1 MSGLVDQHG
10 RPLPPT
16 TQKEQMGASIVG
28 SRPAIADPIATLG
41 LNPADVGALMRS
53 AAEGNSRD
61 WQIFCEIVEERD
73 LHYLGVL
80 STRKRSVAQLPMNVE
95 DAGPS
100 RTQRRH
106 GDFVRAWLDRGIAQ
120 RAAFDILDAIAK
132 GFSVHEIFWHNEAG
146 NYWPERLVYR
156 PQRWFEISYQDGETI
171 WLRDDA
177 STARPNVEGAVAEA
191 VAQPLDPARTL
202 VHRHPSWSGL
212 TIRSGLTRA
221 VAFNSLFKLFS
232 NRDWGLFV
240 QAYGIPIRIGKFDAS
255 ATADD
260 RATLWRALVDVA
272 GAGACMVPA
281 QMQMDFIE
289 PKNGAGSNDTHER
302 RIKWLDEQTSKAV
315 LGQTGTTESRAG
327 AHASGAIHRLVQEDI
342 ERADALLLAH
352 TLNEQLVRQMI
363 DFSFGPPRDGL
374 YPRINIGRPDE
385 APVEV
390 VIEAVQ
396 KLGPQGF
403 KVAAKDLYSRLNL
416 EPPEEGDEQVGIAVP
431 PQPALPASV
440 TAPQQHAGRATASH
454 FPTPTSQ
461 DEGQN
466 QPQQNEQLSLHAAVS
481 ALQNRPEGFVARFL
495 DALSRSLGRSAQGG
509 LQRMSD
515 AVQEAV
521 LTASSYQELEE
532 KLQKLNL
539 PEEAFA
545 EAMAEGLAVG
555 HMAGQAA
562 MLARMQQAD
571 HE

>member
-1 MSGLVDQHG
+1 MVGLVDQHG

-95 DAGPS
+95 DAGSS

-272 GAGACMVPA
+272 GAGACMIPQ
-281 QMQMDFIE
+281 QMQLDFVE

-403 KVAAKDLYSRLNL
+403 QVAASDLYSRLNL
-416 EPPEEGDEQVGIAVP
+416 EPPEEGDERVGIAVP

-454 FPTPTSQ
+454 FPTPTSR

-466 QPQQNEQLSLHAAVS
+466 QPAPQQNERLSLHAAVGRLVDRYVNQSPEIISTLTANLAHEAS
-481 ALQNRPEGFVARFL
+481 AGLGAMTEAVRQQMEKAHSLEDLQNRLERLKLPDDQF
-495 DALSRSLGRSAQGG
+495 AQ
-509 LQRMSD
+509 
-515 AVQEAV
+515 A
-521 LTASSYQELEE
+521 
-532 KLQKLNL
+532 
-539 PEEAFA
+539 
-545 EAMAEGLAVG
+545 
-555 HMAGQAA
+555 
-562 MLARMQQAD
+562 MQQAMLVS
-571 HE
+571 ELAGEAALLAEMKNA

>member
-1 MSGLVDQHG
+1 MSLVDQYG
-10 RPLPPT
+10 KPLPPT
-16 TQKEQMGASIVG
+16 TQKEQLGASIVG

-41 LNPADVGALMRS
+41 LNPADVGALMWS

-95 DAGPS
+95 DAGSS
-100 RTQRRH
+100 RQQRKH

-177 STARPNVEGAVAEA
+177 SVARPNVEGAVAEA

-272 GAGACMVPA
+272 GAGACMIPQ
-281 QMQMDFIE
+281 QMQLDFVE

-363 DFSFGPPRDGL
+363 DYSFGPPKDGL
-374 YPRINIGRPDE
+374 YPKINIGRPDE

-403 KVAAKDLYSRLNL
+403 KVAASDLYSRLNL
-416 EPPEEGDEQVGIAVP
+416 EPPEEGDERVGIAVP

-466 QPQQNEQLSLHAAVS
+466 QPALQQNEQLSLHAAVGQ
-481 ALQNRPEGFVARFL
+481 LVARHASTSPAIVEML
-495 DALSRSLGRSAQGG
+495 TNSLAREASAG
-509 LQRMSD
+509 LGKMTA
-515 AVQEAV
+515 AVKEQFEK
-521 LTASSYQELEE
+521 ASSMEDLAARLEALDLPDEEFASAMEQGLLLGEL
-532 KLQKLNL
+532 
-539 PEEAFA
+539 
-545 EAMAEGLAVG
+545 V
-555 HMAGQAA
+555 GQAK
-562 MLARMQQAD
+562 MLDEMKNA
-571 HE
+571 